1 MKEEKQKKREADLG
15 NDPVGPLLV
24 RLALPTI
31 CAQVV
36 NLQIGRAHV

>member
-1 MKEEKQKKREADLG
+1 MTEGKQNKREADLG
-15 NDPVGPLLV
+15 RDPVGPLLV

-36 NLQIGRAHV
+36 NLL